1 MTLPTLS
8 ERAVLCCFL
17 IERGVARS
25 WTPTLEGLPQV
36 LGHPRLKGRPAPAR
50 TLAIGMTL
58 PTLSERA
65 VLCCILIGPGVAT
78 AWTPTLEGLPQ
89 VLGHPL
95 DSYASNLS
103 PGNEGQESFNM
114 GVLFQDPHEGLLRE
128 GRTRSQI
135 FPSTSVQFSRDY
147 KKPFW

>member
-1 MTLPTLS
+1 
-8 ERAVLCCFL
+8 
-17 IERGVARS
+17 VATA

-78 AWTPTLEGLPQ
+78 AWTPTLEGPPQ
-89 VLGHPL
+89 VLGQPRPNGWPAL
-95 DSYASNLS
+95 ARTLAIGMTLPTLS
-103 PGNEGQESFNM
+103 ERA
-114 GVLFQDPHEGLLRE
+114 VL
-128 GRTRSQI
+128 
-135 FPSTSVQFSRDY
+135 
-147 KKPFW
+147 